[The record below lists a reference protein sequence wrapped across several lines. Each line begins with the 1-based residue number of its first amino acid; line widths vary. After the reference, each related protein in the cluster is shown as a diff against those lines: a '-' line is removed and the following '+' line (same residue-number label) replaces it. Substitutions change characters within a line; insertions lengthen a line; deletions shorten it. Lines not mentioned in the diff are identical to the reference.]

1 MSLKFHLMREK
12 VAMLM
17 FPTAGRMDHTIPAI
31 RFAKQQSKKR
41 GAERLVVEFLP
52 LNNIA
57 SVNLPTFIESV
68 KKNLEKDRIYENPVT
83 SEETN
88 IEFSNQTKIVSID
101 EWDRILEESI
111 QDIKAS
117 SIFVGCT
124 VALGT
129 EIPEDIALQTSLT
142 SLSHNDLN
150 MIKIPTG
157 YDIQTPPEFFN
168 PDAQLSDQIKQHE
181 LLGSLSIKSPL
192 IFIAKNSAVREV
204 LMTIRK
210 LNDKDKSKSLEGFKS
225 REIRTEVNALRKEEG
240 RNTEMTSPNL
250 SNKLKHLKQYKL
262 IKSTNAKHSLTS
274 SGMVLSG
281 ILSD

>member
-1 MSLKFHLMREK
+1 MREK
-12 VAMLM
+12 TAMLL

-31 RFAKQQSKKR
+31 RFVKQQSISR
-41 GAERLVVEFLP
+41 GAKKLIVEFLP

-57 SVNLPTFIESV
+57 SINLPTFIQSV
-68 KKNLEKDRIYENPVT
+68 KNNLEKDNLIENMSSNNDNYV
-83 SEETN
+83 
-88 IEFSNQTKIVSID
+88 EFSSRDDIIPVDN
-101 EWDRILEESI
+101 WDSVLEEGI
-111 QDIKAS
+111 QDVKAS
-117 SIFVGCT
+117 SIFMGCT
-124 VALGT
+124 VALGS

-157 YDIQTPPEFFN
+157 YDIQTPPELFN

-181 LLGSLSIKSPL
+181 LLGSLSIRSPL
-192 IFIAKNSAVREV
+192 IFVAKNPAVREV

-210 LNDKDKSKSLEGFKS
+210 LNDRNKERSSEGFKS
-225 REIRTEVNALRKEEG
+225 REIRLEINANRKDEG
-240 RNTEMTSPNL
+240 SNTEMKSNNL
-250 SNKLKHLKQYKL
+250 SNKLNQLKQHKL
-262 IKSTNAKHSLTS
+262 IKSSKAKHVLTS